1 MCVEWR
7 SLLRQIQLPLQHSRV
22 QQSLEQSVP
31 PASSYPRNAEGSQL
45 ASSPQGGRN
54 EDNAQA
60 QCLASGT
67 EWGVSKRSWCR
78 YHGWF
83 YISVTRQGACLSQ
96 EVSFNIL
103 KCGREGGKNCHT
115 VLAATPACPDCLVWD
130 PPQKEKQQ
138 DTWTAENQVARL
150 HSPAQRWEGQK
161 VRSSSCSLGIPLT
174 ASSTTLLHRSSVS
187 VQGFYDKNQTGP
199 KQRVFK
205 TSPFMSCSSGDQ
217 VSKIKELA
225 RLCPLQIQGRSLSL
239 LSVSGDW
246 GIPWFMPTSF

>member
-1 MCVEWR
+1 MSVHEDVCVEWQ

-22 QQSLEQSVP
+22 QQSPEQSVP

-45 ASSPQGGRN
+45 ASSPRGGRN

-78 YHGWF
+78 CHGWF

-138 DTWTAENQVARL
+138 DTWTGWGSSGTSTLPCSEVRRSEALPAESRDTTNSSE
-150 HSPAQRWEGQK
+150 HH
-161 VRSSSCSLGIPLT
+161 SSSQMLQGSSESVPGLLWQKSDWAKAEGI
-174 ASSTTLLHRSSVS
+174 
-187 VQGFYDKNQTGP
+187 
-199 KQRVFK
+199 
-205 TSPFMSCSSGDQ
+205 
-217 VSKIKELA
+217 
-225 RLCPLQIQGRSLSL
+225 
-239 LSVSGDW
+239 
-246 GIPWFMPTSF
+246 